1 MIQFCLELIS
11 KEVPCLYS
19 EGEFF
24 TTKFHCMKNFS
35 LVLNLKQK
43 RILTCHK
50 FSLLR
55 GGLFVLWRGWGERKR
70 ERANHVFSRFPSC
83 PARFLFF
90 SIIAIF
96 IGIPSG
102 SLCGGESHKIHSKA
116 FWSTP
121 LTRQGTRRPTSIF
134 GKYLFRR
141 QFEIQNIRSIC
152 CMKNFLLAFL
162 S

>member
-1 MIQFCLELIS
+1 MIQFCLEVIS

-35 LVLNLKQK
+35 LVLNLRQK

-55 GGLFVLWRGWGERKR
+55 GGLFVLWGGWGERKR
-70 ERANHVFSRFPSC
+70 ERANHVFSLFPSC

-102 SLCGGESHKIHSKA
+102 SLCGGESQDSFKGILIYPKTGH
-116 FWSTP
+116 
-121 LTRQGTRRPTSIF
+121 PTSIF
-134 GKYLFRR
+134 GKYLIGR

>member
-1 MIQFCLELIS
+1 MIQFCLEVIS

-35 LVLNLKQK
+35 SVLNLRQK

-55 GGLFVLWRGWGERKR
+55 GGLFVLWGGWGERKR
-70 ERANHVFSRFPSC
+70 ERANHVFSLFPSC

-121 LTRQGTRRPTSIF
+121 LTRQGIQRTSIF
-134 GKYLFRR
+134 GKYLFGR

>member
-1 MIQFCLELIS
+1 MIQFRLEVIS

-35 LVLNLKQK
+35 LVLNLRQK

-55 GGLFVLWRGWGERKR
+55 GGLFVLWGGWAERKR
-70 ERANHVFSRFPSC
+70 RAREPRLFPLPIVPRALSI
-83 PARFLFF
+83 FF
-90 SIIAIF
+90 DYCYFYRDTQREPLRRRESQDSF
-96 IGIPSG
+96 KGILIYPKTG
-102 SLCGGESHKIHSKA
+102 H
-116 FWSTP
+116 
-121 LTRQGTRRPTSIF
+121 PTSIF
-134 GKYLFRR
+134 GKYLIGR